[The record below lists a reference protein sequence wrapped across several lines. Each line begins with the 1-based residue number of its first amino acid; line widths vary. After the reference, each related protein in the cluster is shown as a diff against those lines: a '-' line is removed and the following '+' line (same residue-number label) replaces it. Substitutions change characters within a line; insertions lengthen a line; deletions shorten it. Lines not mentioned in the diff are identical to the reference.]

1 MPIEVRRQNVQW
13 VAPANYERLI
23 LVTRGTYSTYT
34 HRLTVIALK
43 GTHPSELYGLVQGG
57 EETDELAHIFYS
69 LDVIAEANVLVRSM
83 NPRLSVTY
91 PHAGNRRYT

>member
-43 GTHPSELYGLVQGG
+43 GTHPSELYGLV
-57 EETDELAHIFYS
+57 
-69 LDVIAEANVLVRSM
+69 
-83 NPRLSVTY
+83 
-91 PHAGNRRYT
+91 